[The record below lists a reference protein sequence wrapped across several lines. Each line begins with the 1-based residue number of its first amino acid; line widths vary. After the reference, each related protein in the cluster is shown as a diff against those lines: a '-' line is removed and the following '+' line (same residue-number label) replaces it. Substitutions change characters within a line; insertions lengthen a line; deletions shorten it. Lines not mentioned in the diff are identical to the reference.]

1 MFRSSLKFSGR
12 TVPGLTLLAGILVG
26 FVSGCA
32 HPITTSEA
40 EPEAAPQ
47 EDSTS
52 TSATSSNAVQKRPR
66 EPIDSFLES
75 RFSGVRV
82 TTNPDGSISVRIRGA
97 TSFLAGSE
105 PLYVIDGTPVQLGG
119 TLVGI
124 NPYDIESI
132 EVLKHPPATTLYG
145 VRGANGVILI
155 TTKRPDQ

>member
-1 MFRSSLKFSGR
+1 MLSSSPKFSGR
-12 TVPGLTLLAGILVG
+12 ALPALTLLAGILVG

-32 HPITTSEA
+32 RPVSTSEA

-52 TSATSSNAVQKRPR
+52 ASPSSSNAVQKRPR
-66 EPIDSFLES
+66 EPIESLLES

-105 PLYVIDGTPVQLGG
+105 PLYVIDGTPVRAGG